1 MFILCATNG
10 WVLCKLAGR
19 VQAMSTRDD
28 VIVTVAVDL
37 SPSTYSM
44 WRPPAGDYAV
54 VYCVPLRHRR
64 PLRPAV
70 PPVSV
75 GRTTVR
81 VGRWPSSLFCSAAR
95 SLGLPL
101 QKMRLSK
108 GLLMASRYW
117 VFFGHLSKFD
127 YALAVIVRKRCGR
140 VRDGRTD
147 RGASSWLADLAPP
160 AGVSRT
166 ALSV

>member
-1 MFILCATNG
+1 
-10 WVLCKLAGR
+10 
-19 VQAMSTRDD
+19 
-28 VIVTVAVDL
+28 
-37 SPSTYSM
+37 M
-44 WRPPAGDYAV
+44 WRPPASDYAV

-70 PPVSV
+70 PPLSV
-75 GRTTVR
+75 GRTTCRSMTVF
-81 VGRWPSSLFCSAAR
+81 SLLFGCPLARPPAA
-95 SLGLPL
+95 
-101 QKMRLSK
+101 KNETVK

-140 VRDGRTD
+140 VRDGRTE

-160 AGVSRT
+160 AGVHYPCRLFMWLLSWYCSRIESFILITNQLQLMPAFT
-166 ALSV
+166 AAV

>member
-1 MFILCATNG
+1 MFILSASNS

-70 PPVSV
+70 PPV
-75 GRTTVR
+75 RTTCTCRSMTVFSLLFGGPLAR
-81 VGRWPSSLFCSAAR
+81 PPAAKNETLKGTFDGVSLLSLFWSPIKIWLRARGNCAEEVWTCARWPDRERRLLVTRRSRSSCCWS
-95 SLGLPL
+95 
-101 QKMRLSK
+101 
-108 GLLMASRYW
+108 
-117 VFFGHLSKFD
+117 
-127 YALAVIVRKRCGR
+127 
-140 VRDGRTD
+140 
-147 RGASSWLADLAPP
+147 
-160 AGVSRT
+160 